1 MNTSIFDRILDIYDY
16 LFNTSIVDVDKLT
29 IETTEN
35 IEHFGSLSE
44 MVDYMLEDI
53 YLSLENIL

>member
-1 MNTSIFDRILDIYDY
+1 MNTSIFDRILDIYYY
-16 LFNTSIVDVDKLT
+16 LFNTSIVDASKLT

-35 IEHFGSLSE
+35 IEYFSSLSE
-44 MVDYMLEDI
+44 MIDYMLEDI

>member
-1 MNTSIFDRILDIYDY
+1 MNTSIFNRILDIYYY
-16 LFNTSIVDVDKLT
+16 LFNTSIVDVNKLT

-35 IEHFGSLSE
+35 TEHFDSLSE

>member
-16 LFNTSIVDVDKLT
+16 LFNTSIVDANKLT

-53 YLSLENIL
+53 YLALENIL